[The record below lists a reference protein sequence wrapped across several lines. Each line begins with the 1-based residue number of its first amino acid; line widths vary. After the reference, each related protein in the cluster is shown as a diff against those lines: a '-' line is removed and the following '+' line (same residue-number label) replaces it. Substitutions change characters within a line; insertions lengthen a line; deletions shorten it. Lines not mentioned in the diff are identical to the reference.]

1 MRLALAIYDHQT
13 ILERLA
19 EKQNDEYISKI
30 DHKVLTKYEKNF
42 YSLSYIY
49 TIFYQH
55 SRIDILNYNISE
67 NSWGEN

>member
-42 YSLSYIY
+42 YSLS
-49 TIFYQH
+49 
-55 SRIDILNYNISE
+55 
-67 NSWGEN
+67 